1 MKLAI
6 LGGSFNP
13 VHIGHLVLA
22 ETVLSEFEYDRVI
35 LIPTYQ
41 SPFKIDAQGGSPKDR
56 IDMLT
61 TSIAGDPHLT
71 IEDTEIKRKGIS
83 YTIDTIRD
91 IINRYNPTGKPA
103 LILGDDLIYDFNKW
117 RSAEEIARLTDIII
131 ANRISTDGID
141 FPYPHKRLNNT
152 IMEISSEYIREQI
165 KNQGIWRYLVPQSA
179 CKIIEERR
187 LYDYRPKYNQ
197 ESVLETLVLKIE
209 NVVHNTVHT
218 SRFVHSRN
226 VALLSW
232 DLCKR
237 FGLDPLKGYLAGIS
251 HDICKSMNDEDIMLL
266 AKKDGQEIS
275 KQEKKKPSLLHG
287 RAGAVFVQEKFG
299 INDNAI
305 IEAIRL
311 HTVGDEN
318 MGDSAKVV
326 YIADKIEVSRHNVDP
341 ELRKLSRTASLE
353 ELFSIVLDKTIEYL
367 RSSQTDISP
376 ATLNLLN
383 AMQKGIKL

>member
-13 VHIGHLVLA
+13 VHIGHLILA
-22 ETVLSEFEYDRVI
+22 ETVLLEFEYDRVI

-56 IDMLT
+56 MDMLT
-61 TSIAGDPHLT
+61 ASIAGDPHFT
-71 IEDTEIKRKGIS
+71 VEDTEIKRKGIS
-83 YTIDTIRD
+83 YTIDTIKD
-91 IINRYNPTGKPA
+91 IINRYHPTGKPA
-103 LILGDDLIYDFNKW
+103 LILGDDLICDFNKW
-117 RSAEEIARLTDIII
+117 KSAEEIAELADIII
-131 ANRISTDGID
+131 ANRIPSGSMD
-141 FPYPHKRLNNT
+141 FPYPHRRLNNT
-152 IMEISSEYIREQI
+152 IIEISSEYIRDQI

-187 LYDYRPKYNQ
+187 LYDYKPRYNK
-197 ESVLETLVLKIE
+197 ESALETLILRIE
-209 NVVHNTVHT
+209 NTVHNSVNA

-251 HDICKSMNDEDIMLL
+251 HDICKSMDDEDIIMF
-266 AKKDGQEIS
+266 AKKDGQDIS

-287 RAGAVFVQEKFG
+287 RAGAIFVQEKFG
-299 INDNAI
+299 INDDAI

-318 MGDSAKVV
+318 MGDLAKVV
-326 YIADKIEVSRHNVDP
+326 YIADKIEVSRHDVDP
-341 ELRKLSRTASLE
+341 ELRRLSRTAGLE
-353 ELFSIVLDKTIEYL
+353 ELFSIVLDKTVEYL

-376 ATLNLLN
+376 STLNLLN
-383 AMQKGIKL
+383 AMQRRVRL